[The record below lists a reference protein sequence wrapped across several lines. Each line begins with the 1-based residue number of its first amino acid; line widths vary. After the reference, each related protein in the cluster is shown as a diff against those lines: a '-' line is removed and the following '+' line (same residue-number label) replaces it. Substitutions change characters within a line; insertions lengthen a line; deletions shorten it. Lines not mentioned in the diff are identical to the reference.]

1 MIDWLRRA
9 RLRGRDEPAAV
20 ASAPLLIA
28 VGDRALPLVVR
39 RLRGARRM
47 TLRLA
52 PDGGEIRVSMP
63 AWCRMSDAED
73 FARSRAEWIAR
84 ALSALPPPAP
94 VEPGG
99 TLRYRGEA
107 LAVDWHPAHP
117 RRPALHGTA
126 IRVGGPAEA
135 IAPRLQRWLE
145 KEALRLFGEDLAF
158 YCQRA
163 RRDTPRVAISRAQRR
178 WGSCAADGT
187 IRLNWRLVM
196 APDAVR
202 RSVVAHEVAHLAHFD
217 HSPAFHAALGALFEG
232 DLKAADRWLKREG
245 RALYLPFG

>member
-9 RLRGRDEPAAV
+9 GLRGRDEPAP
-20 ASAPLLIA
+20 APPRFVA

-39 RLRGARRM
+39 RLRNARRL

-52 PDGGEIRVSMP
+52 PDGSEIRVSMP
-63 AWCRMSDAED
+63 AWCRLSDAED
-73 FARSRAEWIAR
+73 FAASRAGWIAR
-84 ALSALPPPAP
+84 ALAALPASAP

-99 TLRYRGEA
+99 TLRYRGEH
-107 LAVDWHPAHP
+107 LAIDWHPAHP
-117 RRPALHGTA
+117 RRPALHETA
-126 IRVGGPAEA
+126 IRVGGPSEA
-135 IAPRLQRWLE
+135 IGARLQRWLE
-145 KEALRLFGEDLAF
+145 KEALRLFAEDIAF

-163 RRDTPRVAISRAQRR
+163 RREPPRLAMSRAQRR
-178 WGSCAADGT
+178 WGSCASDGT

-217 HSPAFHAALGALFEG
+217 HSPAFHAALGDLFEG
-232 DLKAADRWLKREG
+232 DLRSADRWLKREG
-245 RALYLPFG
+245 RGLYQPFG